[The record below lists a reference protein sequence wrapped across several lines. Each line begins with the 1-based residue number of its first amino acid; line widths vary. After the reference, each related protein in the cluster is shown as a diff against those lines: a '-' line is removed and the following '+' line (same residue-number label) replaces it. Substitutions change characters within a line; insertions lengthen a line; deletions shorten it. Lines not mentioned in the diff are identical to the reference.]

1 VEEGPVAQIKRRK
14 VIKEES
20 IKVLVARFSPPWA
33 FSQPCLSDRMRQNC
47 RNSLNRLLNG
57 SSQGCRLAQAENDT
71 VLPLPYFSDLFF
83 SCLFDIEPSCQ
94 DLFAS
99 VNLRKQGAML
109 FRTFRAVISMSNSNV
124 NTKHHPKLVK
134 LINRHT
140 FEYHVHPVYY
150 SYFFDAMVRTLRT
163 AFRDEFT
170 RELEYSWVS
179 MISSLIKLV
188 LPIAVEGW
196 AICAREQHRTAKA
209 AAKAAAALTR
219 TTTRGRCHSSS
230 FSTLL
235 LHSLT
240 IGPSASFLGRA
251 ARQHR
256 RGASVSPTASTCPEL
271 SPLTSPDSVTR
282 RRWTPAS
289 GVQLAG
295 DGFEQDPH
303 EQQQSPQAPPP
314 RQRSPTGG
322 SSHGGFT
329 RQWDYPCIGSG
340 RSSCFKRD
348 ETLFDHQ
355 AKWAS
360 LLRGSSCHALFD
372 DEDANESEGEGDQV
386 NDTVVG
392 SRGRLFA
399 GGFLGTLLGSLLPGN
414 IGLKKEQAADIKYH
428 QPPPTHHH
436 HNVRFINPT
445 PHNAEESSFTGL
457 WEEKEERRRT
467 GDEAKQKGVFSA
479 AEPYLMTDSGTVIHP
494 REEQCG
500 PRGGDTESVTPPKI
514 PALCTADLSQ
524 RSDTHAKGGGLS
536 LLNTHCAPSSI
547 EELWKRSRQSNRAT
561 AKGENCSIPQ
571 RCHSSPYHSE
581 SLFDSI
587 QSQRFLMVGYKQQPQ
602 NRCITTSS
610 SIDETVGH
618 DEKKGC
624 DDEKQT
630 L

>member
-1 VEEGPVAQIKRRK
+1 MGSGASVEEGPVAQIKRRK

-83 SCLFDIEPSCQ
+83 SCLFDIEPSCR

-99 VNLRKQGAML
+99 VNIRKQGAML

-150 SYFFDAMVRTLRT
+150 SYFFDAMVQTLRT

-209 AAKAAAALTR
+209 AAA
-219 TTTRGRCHSSS
+219 
-230 FSTLL
+230 
-235 LHSLT
+235 
-240 IGPSASFLGRA
+240 
-251 ARQHR
+251 
-256 RGASVSPTASTCPEL
+256 
-271 SPLTSPDSVTR
+271 R

-303 EQQQSPQAPPP
+303 EQQQSPQVPPP
-314 RQRSPTGG
+314 PTGG

-329 RQWDYPCIGSG
+329 RRWDYRCIGSG

-392 SRGRLFA
+392 RSRGRLFA
-399 GGFLGTLLGSLLPGN
+399 GGFLGTLPGSLLPGK

-436 HNVRFINPT
+436 HNVRFNPT

-457 WEEKEERRRT
+457 WEEEEERRRT

-524 RSDTHAKGGGLS
+524 RSDAHAKGGGLS

-602 NRCITTSS
+602 SRCITTSS

-618 DEKKGC
+618 DEKKG
-624 DDEKQT
+624 DDNEKQT